1 MKKNEY
7 FQKMSK
13 KEKAAYIWDY
23 YHWAILGTAVLII
36 ILASVVHDVTKFRK
50 ETAVEITMV
59 GADSGAVENS
69 TYFDAYL
76 TENGYDPKLTEVTV
90 NDALSTSAG
99 SSVLQVLDAQVMT
112 GDIDILIST
121 QDVFETMSKGGVYED
136 LSTLLPADL
145 LEKYKADLI
154 STESE
159 DQKKTIISGIRI
171 SGDTGIGRQNFF
183 TGDAVAGIPV
193 NAGHQEDAVKML
205 TYMLEH
211 T

>member
-69 TYFDAYL
+69 SYFDA
-76 TENGYDPKLTEVTV
+76 
-90 NDALSTSAG
+90 
-99 SSVLQVLDAQVMT
+99 
-112 GDIDILIST
+112 
-121 QDVFETMSKGGVYED
+121 
-136 LSTLLPADL
+136 
-145 LEKYKADLI
+145 
-154 STESE
+154 
-159 DQKKTIISGIRI
+159 
-171 SGDTGIGRQNFF
+171 
-183 TGDAVAGIPV
+183 
-193 NAGHQEDAVKML
+193 
-205 TYMLEH
+205 
-211 T
+211 